1 MRLFVFNV
9 KLAEVMLEARVSKIP
24 WPIVIKM
31 LQMLNCYRQML
42 NLYLWSGLLSLL
54 SADHLDHL
62 ISWWLKGPMSCYLLL
77 FMNNFIW
84 TVSNVMPAKTTK
96 ETIMASSLWWICWY
110 HLHNS
115 TEDYFVYRGKHPPFK
130 TTGTLIATPQFCR
143 CKKHIFTVAA
153 WNVIVW
159 KWKESK

>member
-1 MRLFVFNV
+1 MRFFMSNV
-9 KLAEVMLEARVSKIP
+9 KLAEVMLEARVSNIP

-96 ETIMASSLWWICWY
+96 ESIMASSLQWICWY

-115 TEDYFVYRGKHPPFK
+115 SIQRIILCMEANIPPLKQLGHLSLLLNFAGARN
-130 TTGTLIATPQFCR
+130 TSSL
-143 CKKHIFTVAA
+143 
-153 WNVIVW
+153 
-159 KWKESK
+159 